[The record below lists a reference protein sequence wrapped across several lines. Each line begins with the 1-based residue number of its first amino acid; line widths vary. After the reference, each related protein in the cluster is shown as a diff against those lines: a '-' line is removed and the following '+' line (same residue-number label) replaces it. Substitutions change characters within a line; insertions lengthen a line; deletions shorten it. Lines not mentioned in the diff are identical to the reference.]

1 MENRRDRP
9 VLQGQMDILGTV
21 KRRRSI
27 RDFQKKSI
35 PEELIQK
42 LMDALI
48 WAPSAGNLQARR
60 FYFVK
65 NERIRKTIAAA
76 ALNQNFIAEA
86 PLVIVGCTD
95 SRISHKYGER
105 GVCLYS
111 IQDVAAS
118 IMCMM
123 LVAHEHGLGSVWVG
137 AFREEGIIRVLD
149 LPGYLRPVA
158 VVPVGYPT
166 KIPEPPPRV
175 PRKEAMEVIE

>member
-1 MENRRDRP
+1 
-9 VLQGQMDILGTV
+9 VDILGAV

-27 RDFQKKSI
+27 RDFQKKYI

-42 LMDALI
+42 LMDAMI
-48 WAPSAGNLQARR
+48 WAPSAGNLQARK

-65 NERIRKTIAAA
+65 NDRIRKMIAAA

-95 SRISHKYGER
+95 SRISQKYGER
-105 GVCLYS
+105 GVYLYS

-123 LVAHEHGLGSVWVG
+123 LAGHEYGLGSVWVG
-137 AFREEGIIRVLD
+137 AFREEDIIRVLD
-149 LPGYLRPVA
+149 LPAYLRPVA
-158 VVPVGYPT
+158 IVPVGYPS
-166 KIPEPPPRV
+166 KVPDPPPRV
-175 PRKEAMEVIE
+175 SRKEAMEVIE